1 MTPALATLGLLGFVT
16 SEVLLLPKPF
26 PNPVVAPNPP
36 EVLGFA
42 LGRNNEGLECSLC
55 APQHGLLFT
64 SYLKKQESL
73 FPFLLSDG
81 EAIPGSPCYGV
92 LPLFSRRCLFM
103 DSYNHF
109 FSCQH
114 YFKHKDFLCWCL
126 SPQNNDR
133 LQSDPWRALASL
145 GAATPTSWGLHCVS
159 LDHSWFHLQ
168 SFPCWCHFSS
178 LSCRWIIRF
187 ACNSPHHTQ

>member
-1 MTPALATLGLLGFVT
+1 MGFVT
-16 SEVLLLPKPF
+16 SEVLLLPKRF
-26 PNPVVAPNPP
+26 PNPAVALNPP

-145 GAATPTSWGLHCVS
+145 GAATLHLLGSPLCQPGSLLVSSPEFSLLVSFQLPLLQMDNQICV
-159 LDHSWFHLQ
+159 
-168 SFPCWCHFSS
+168 
-178 LSCRWIIRF
+178 
-187 ACNSPHHTQ
+187 